1 MPTGASRK
9 LSDRLVWED
18 DEHLRVG
25 DARLFLA
32 LDWEICDTFESTDE
46 PFGFTTG
53 EWRNI
58 TIQAAWLL
66 ATRLRESG
74 CKTTRL
80 KQGLRWVEEGL
91 TR

>member
-1 MPTGASRK
+1 MRIGMAERELGAFMSAVTELYGPEQARIAA
-9 LSDRLVWED
+9 ED
-18 DEHLRVG
+18 
-25 DARLFLA
+25 
-32 LDWEICDTFESTDE
+32 WIYTFEATDE

-53 EWRNI
+53 QWRNI

-66 ATRLRESG
+66 ATRLLESG

-80 KQGLRWVEEGL
+80 KQALRWVEEGL